1 MGRCYRRAG
10 GVASA
15 RHGGYG
21 NGTEPSPGR
30 GNGYPGS
37 RRRGAPGGRR
47 GADDRAGGDL
57 DVRALRRRA
66 AGELDMRVRR
76 QRRRQADRPRGLGPG
91 ADPDRPPPPGP
102 DRPPP
107 APGARGVARGPW
119 HPATQL
125 EILHAAPAFA
135 VVGVGLAF
143 GLVAMRAEPR
153 WDRLALLAGLLIGN
167 QYAAGALNDAVDA
180 DADAAAGR
188 DKPIQ
193 RGVISRRAVA
203 TAAVVAGV
211 ASLAFGAAL
220 GPATFALAVVGLA
233 CAWAYDLW
241 LKGTMLS
248 ALPFAVAVPIVPLF
262 GYGAAG
268 RFPAVL
274 WWAWPIGALLAVAT
288 HLADALP
295 DVERDRAT
303 GVRGLATRLG
313 VGRAAAVAAA
323 CYAAA
328 VLIALFSG
336 LAAGDRPVVVA
347 GAGLATALGLAA
359 IPAGARGPGGRRVA
373 YRLLLAGMA
382 ALALGWAGAVRP

>member
-1 MGRCYRRAG
+1 
-10 GVASA
+10 
-15 RHGGYG
+15 
-21 NGTEPSPGR
+21 
-30 GNGYPGS
+30 
-37 RRRGAPGGRR
+37 
-47 GADDRAGGDL
+47 
-57 DVRALRRRA
+57 VRALRRRA
-66 AGELDMRVRR
+66 PGELDM
-76 QRRRQADRPRGLGPG
+76 QLRRRGQGGAGRPRGLGPG
-91 ADPDRPPPPGP
+91 ADPDQ
-102 DRPPP
+102 PPP
-107 APGARGVARGPW
+107 AGPGRPPRAPGGHRVAGPW

-135 VVGVGLAF
+135 VIGVGLAF
-143 GLVAMRAEPR
+143 GLVAMRADPQ
-153 WDRLALLAGLLIGN
+153 WGRLALLAGLLVGN

-180 DADAAAGR
+180 DADAAADRG
-188 DKPIQ
+188 KPIQ

-211 ASLAFGAAL
+211 ASLGFGLAL

-233 CAWAYDLW
+233 CAWSYDLW
-241 LKGTMLS
+241 LKGTLFS

-274 WWAWPIGALLAVAT
+274 WWAWPIGALLAIAT

-313 VGRAAAVAAA
+313 VGRAAVVAAA

-328 VLIALFSG
+328 VAMALVSG
-336 LAAGDRPVVVA
+336 LAAGDRPVVAA
-347 GAGLATALGLAA
+347 GAALAVVLGLAA
-359 IPAGARGPGGRRVA
+359 LAAGARGPGGRRVA
-373 YRLLLAGMA
+373 YRLALAGMA
-382 ALALGWAGAVRP
+382 VLALGWAAAVRP

>member
-1 MGRCYRRAG
+1 MVEMLPAVTMGYRPCGTVDAKMGPNRRPV
-10 GVASA
+10 VAA
-15 RHGGYG
+15 ATLGA
-21 NGTEPSPGR
+21 ED
-30 GNGYPGS
+30 
-37 RRRGAPGGRR
+37 GAPGGRR
-47 GADDRAGGDL
+47 GRDDRAGGDL

-66 AGELDMRVRR
+66 SGELDM
-76 QRRRQADRPRGLGPG
+76 QLRRRGQGGADRPRGLGPG
-91 ADPDRPPPPGP
+91 ADPDRPSPPGP
-102 DRPPP
+102 DRPPR
-107 APGARGVARGPW
+107 APGGRGVAAPGQGPW

-135 VVGVGLAF
+135 VIGVGLAF

-153 WDRLALLAGLLIGN
+153 WDRLALLAGLLVCN
-167 QYAAGALNDAVDA
+167 QYAAGALNDAVDTE
-180 DADAAAGR
+180 ADAAADRG
-188 DKPIQ
+188 KPIQ
-193 RGVISRRAVA
+193 RGAISRRAVA

-211 ASLAFGAAL
+211 ASLGFGLAL
-220 GPATFALAVVGLA
+220 GQATFALAVVGLA
-233 CAWAYDLW
+233 CAWSYDLW
-241 LKGTMLS
+241 LKGTVFS

-328 VLIALFSG
+328 VAMAL
-336 LAAGDRPVVVA
+336 V
-347 GAGLATALGLAA
+347 LGLAA
-359 IPAGARGPGGRRVA
+359 LPVGARGPGGRRVA
-373 YRLLLAGMA
+373 YRLVLAGMA
-382 ALALGWAGAVRP
+382 VLALGWAGAVRP